1 MSIKCEKCGHQRWYV
16 LSATKY
22 LLCIDCGHQQ
32 PRTNEEMSLNG

>member
-1 MSIKCEKCGHQRWYV
+1 MNVKCEECAGQRWYV

-32 PRTNEEMSLNG
+32 PTIKNEEEL